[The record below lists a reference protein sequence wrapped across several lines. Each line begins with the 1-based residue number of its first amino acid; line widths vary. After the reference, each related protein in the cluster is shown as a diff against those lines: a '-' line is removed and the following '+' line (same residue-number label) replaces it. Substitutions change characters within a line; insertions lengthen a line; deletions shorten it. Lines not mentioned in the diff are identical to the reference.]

1 MTPIEPGTKIKELL
15 DAYPYLLDFLGEY
28 NPHFKRLQDPAH
40 REMMAGVATVEIAS
54 GAAGVP
60 LQQFIADLRAE
71 VERCEGGQGAT
82 TAPVG
87 TDRRQEVL
95 RGLIRDLHQGADFD
109 DVKSRFAQL
118 IQEVEPGEIAA
129 MEQALMAEGM
139 PAEEIQR
146 LCDVHVSVFRESLD
160 TQADLAAPVG
170 HAVHTFMAENRVAA
184 DIISRLRRTLEEVT
198 GRDDGGG
205 MAFEGIRTEIDKL
218 ADVERHYLRKENQLF
233 PVLERHGIT
242 GPTRVMWALHD
253 DIRAVFREF
262 REAAEGG
269 ERAEAVRLVDQILTM
284 MEDMIYKEEKILFPT
299 GLDSLSTAE
308 WDEIKS
314 GEAAIGYSWPDEIEA
329 EIEARPGQE
338 SLGGLPAGQAAR
350 AHAALGTIPLTTG
363 ALTPDML
370 DLVLRNLP
378 FDITVV
384 DENDRV
390 LYYSE
395 GERVFPRSPAVI
407 GREVHNCHPPKSVH
421 VVERIVQEFRE
432 GARSRADFWI
442 KSGGRFV
449 VIRYFALRDDEGS
462 YRGVLEVVQ
471 DVTWQRGLTG
481 EQRLIF

>member
-1 MTPIEPGTKIKELL
+1 MTPIEPGTTIRDLL
-15 DAYPYLLDFLGEY
+15 NAYPYLLDFLGEY

-71 VERCEGGQGAT
+71 VERSEGGQGAT
-82 TAPVG
+82 SAPVG
-87 TDRRQEVL
+87 MDRRQEVL

-160 TQADLAAPVG
+160 TKDDLAAPVG
-170 HAVHTFMAENRVAA
+170 HPVHTFMAENRVAA
-184 DIISRLRRTLEEVT
+184 DIISRLRCSIEDVA
-198 GRDDGGG
+198 GRDGGGG
-205 MAFEGIRTEIDKL
+205 MAFEGIRAEIDKL

-233 PVLERHGIT
+233 PLLERHGIM

-253 DIRAVFREF
+253 DIRTVFKEF
-262 REAAEGG
+262 RAAGDSG
-269 ERAEAVRLVDQILTM
+269 DRTEAVRLVDQILTM

-299 GLDSLSTAE
+299 SLDSLSTAE

-314 GEAAIGYSWPDEIEA
+314 GEDAIGYSWPDEIEA
-329 EIEARPGQE
+329 ETRPGKE
-338 SLGGLPAGQAAR
+338 SLPDGAPAEQAAR
-350 AHAALGTIPLTTG
+350 AHAALGTVPLTTG

-378 FDITVV
+378 FDLTVV
-384 DENDRV
+384 DENDQV

-442 KSGGRFV
+442 ESGGRFV
-449 VIRYFALRDDEGS
+449 VIRYFALRDDRGA
-462 YRGVLEVVQ
+462 YKGVLEVVQ
-471 DVTWQRGLTG
+471 DTTWHRGLKG
-481 EQRLIF
+481 EQRLLFQ